1 MTLVNI
7 VSALGNN
14 NSIYPLLVRDCG
26 IENVAKVTMT
36 YNQNVKDSKFI
47 AKQATRERIIDE
59 YGTSAVWLGGIPLMS
74 WISDKCIQA
83 SGLKPNVNL
92 KLYNETAAQGITKNI
107 EKFKNIAKEEV
118 ADLVKMKESKGLLQS
133 AQAKKF
139 LATTIIPIA
148 VMGFVLPKLNFKY
161 TNKKIKEA
169 QDNNQINE
177 QDKKYLET
185 KSRNISFGNSIN
197 PDTYSTL
204 KKNKFVDE
212 NVELIYQNNETNKKS
227 YQPTSRKNVSF
238 GGAIDTLAN
247 LSTLQKMM
255 ILDGGL
261 TVGRVATA
269 RNRDEKAEM
278 AFKMAG
284 MCYLNYVA
292 PKSIDNLLNSIT
304 KKTFGI
310 NTILDPKFLNDDK
323 FVKAVKD
330 NALALPTDLSEK
342 GLLDFVD
349 NNSKSIF
356 TQLAEKSGV
365 IKMLKNGVRDPRE
378 YVDTK
383 QLVELKEALVEFSKD
398 AINSGNVEKF
408 AKKALYAKSFNILAN
423 VGLSSAL
430 LAVVLPKV
438 QFVFRKILTGSNLEP
453 GIKV

>member
-59 YGTSAVWLGGIPLMS
+59 YGTSAVWLGGIPLMNA
-74 WISDKCIQA
+74 ISNKFIKA
-83 SGLKPNVNL
+83 SGLNPNVNL
-92 KLYNETAAQGITKNI
+92 KLFNETSAQGIKTNI
-107 EKFKNIAKEEV
+107 EKFKNIAQKEVEE
-118 ADLVKMKESKGLLQS
+118 LIQMKDSKKLLQN

-161 TNKKIKEA
+161 TNKKIKDAEEK
-169 QDNNQINE
+169 NQISAD
-177 QDKKYLET
+177 DKALLKQT
-185 KSRNISFGNSIN
+185 NPSFTSFGNSTEIKT
-197 PDTYSTL
+197 PQKKLMLPSEP
-204 KKNKFVDE
+204 KNKTFEEFLPV
-212 NVELIYQNNETNKKS
+212 K
-227 YQPTSRKNVSF
+227 TSKNVSF

-292 PKSIDNLLNSIT
+292 PKSIDKLLNAIT

-310 NTILDPKFLNDDK
+310 NTILDPKFLNDSK
-323 FVKAVKD
+323 FIKAIKEQT
-330 NALALPTDLSEK
+330 LELPTDMSEK
-342 GLLDFVD
+342 GLIDFVD
-349 NNSKSIF
+349 NNAKSIF
-356 TQLAEKSGV
+356 TQLAEKSG
-365 IKMLKNGVRDPRE
+365 IIRLLKNGIRDPRE
-378 YVDTK
+378 FVDTK
-383 QLVELKEALVEFSKD
+383 QLSELKDALVDFSKD
-398 AINSGNVEKF
+398 AVKSGDIEKF
-408 AKKALYAKSFNILAN
+408 AKRALYAKSFNILAN

-430 LAVVLPKV
+430 LAIVLPKV
-438 QFVFRKILTGSNLEP
+438 QFIFRKILTGSNLEP
-453 GIKV
+453 GIKI

>member
-1 MTLVNI
+1 
-7 VSALGNN
+7 
-14 NSIYPLLVRDCG
+14 
-26 IENVAKVTMT
+26 
-36 YNQNVKDSKFI
+36 
-47 AKQATRERIIDE
+47 
-59 YGTSAVWLGGIPLMS
+59 
-74 WISDKCIQA
+74 
-83 SGLKPNVNL
+83 
-92 KLYNETAAQGITKNI
+92 
-107 EKFKNIAKEEV
+107 
-118 ADLVKMKESKGLLQS
+118 
-133 AQAKKF
+133 
-139 LATTIIPIA
+139 
-148 VMGFVLPKLNFKY
+148 MGFVLPKLNFKY

-169 QDNNQINE
+169 QANNQIND
-177 QDKKYLET
+177 QDKIFLES
-185 KSRNISFGNSIN
+185 KSPNVSFGKSIN
-197 PDTYSTL
+197 PATYPAL
-204 KKNKFVDE
+204 QKNKFVDE
-212 NVELIYQNNETNKKS
+212 NIELIYQNNEINKKS
-227 YQPTSRKNVSF
+227 NQLISRKNVSF

-292 PKSIDNLLNSIT
+292 PKSIDNLLNLIT

-330 NALALPTDLSEK
+330 NALDLPTDMSEK

-356 TQLAEKSGV
+356 AQLAEKSGI
-365 IKMLKNGVRDPRE
+365 IKLLKNGVRDPRE

-453 GIKV
+453 GIKA